1 MLIKLFQEEL
11 KETQG
16 AIRIVNRTTDNTM
29 AKGTDNDLQN
39 ITQKTNVRVTR
50 SPLKTGCFGR

>member
-11 KETQG
+11 KDTQG

-29 AKGTDNDLQN
+29 AKGTDNNLQN
-39 ITQKTNVRVTR
+39 ITQKTKVRVTR